1 MTNSGKYILGIS
13 CFYHDSAAVLIKNGS
28 MVAAAHEERF
38 TRKKHDDSFPN
49 NAIQFCL
56 SFEGITIEDI
66 SCIAFYDK
74 PLLKFERIVESFIK
88 SWPWDYKV
96 FVRAM
101 PIWLKDKLWV
111 KDKIKKELNY
121 KGLIYFCEHHMSH
134 AASSFF
140 VSPFKEAVIL
150 TVDGVGEWATTT
162 ISHGKDKKIKII
174 KQIDYPDSLGLFYSL
189 FTYYL
194 GFKPNSAE
202 YKVMGLAP
210 YGWPKYADELKKLIE
225 IYDDGSF
232 KLNSSFF
239 KSFYSIE
246 NVTDKLEN
254 LFKVKKRKSGDQ
266 LGQFHKD
273 IAASLQDVT
282 NQIMV
287 KLASY
292 AKKETGLDNLCL
304 AGGVA
309 LNCVANS
316 EILKK
321 CGFKNIYI
329 QPSAGDAGGAL
340 GAACYI
346 WHQVLGNGRC
356 FEMSHAFWG
365 PSYENSQIKDFLE
378 SKGVEYE
385 FLSDEDIVKKTAELI
400 KNQNVIGWLRGRME
414 WGPRALGARSI
425 LADPRNKDNWQKVN
439 MKIKF
444 RESFRPFAPSVLKE
458 DSLSY
463 FNLEDSPYMLFIA
476 DVKNDEIPA
485 VTHIDKTARI
495 QTVDQNFNFCYHS
508 LIKEFKRITGCPV
521 LINTSFNV
529 RGEPIVCS
537 PKDAFDT
544 FIKTDIDYLVLENFL
559 LDKKKI
565 SPKYPFVKP
574 DISNDAD

>member
-1 MTNSGKYILGIS
+1 MSNEGKYILGIS
-13 CFYHDSAAVLIKNGS
+13 CFYHDSAAVLIKDGQLI
-28 MVAAAHEERF
+28 AAAHEERF
-38 TRKKHDDSFPN
+38 TRKKHDDSFPK
-49 NAIQFCL
+49 NAIKFCL
-56 SFEGITIEDI
+56 SHEKINIEDI
-66 SCIAFYDK
+66 FCVGFYDK

-88 SWPWDYKV
+88 SWPWDYKM

-101 PIWLKDKLWV
+101 PMWLKDKLWV
-111 KDKIKKELNY
+111 RDKIKKELNY

-162 ISHGKDKKIKII
+162 IAHGKNKEVKII

-210 YGWPKYADELKKLIE
+210 YGQPKYVNEIKKLIE
-225 IYDDGSF
+225 IYNDGSF
-232 KLNSSFF
+232 KLNRQFF

-246 NVTDKLEN
+246 NVTNKLED
-254 LFKVKKRKSGDQ
+254 LFKVKKRKSSDQ
-266 LGQFHKD
+266 LEQFHKD
-273 IAASLQDVT
+273 MAASLQDLT

-287 KLASY
+287 KLASF

-321 CGFKNIYI
+321 CGFKKIYI

-340 GAACYI
+340 GAAYYI
-346 WHQVLGNGRC
+346 WHQVFENERS

-365 PSYENSQIKDFLE
+365 PRYENNQIKDFLDF
-378 SKGVEYE
+378 KGVEYE
-385 FLSDEDIVKKTAELI
+385 FLDNEDLIKKTAELI

-425 LADPRNKDNWQKVN
+425 LADPRNKDNWQRVN
-439 MKIKF
+439 LKIKF
-444 RESFRPFAPSVLKE
+444 RESFRPFAPSILRE

-463 FNLEDSPYMLFIA
+463 FSLDDSPYMLFIA
-476 DVKNDEIPA
+476 DVKNNEIPA

-495 QTVDQNFNFCYHS
+495 QTVDQNYNPYYYG

-537 PKDAFDT
+537 PEDAFNT

-559 LDKKKI
+559 LDKKKVCL
-565 SPKYPFVKP
+565 KYPFVKP
-574 DISNDAD
+574 NISYDAD

>member
-13 CFYHDSAAVLIKNGS
+13 CFYHDSAAVLIKNGD

-38 TRKKHDDSFPN
+38 TRKKHDDSFPG
-49 NAIQFCL
+49 NAIKFCL
-56 SFEGITIEDI
+56 SFEGITLDDI

-88 SWPWDYKV
+88 SWPWDYKM

-140 VSPFKEAVIL
+140 VSPFREALIL
-150 TVDGVGEWATTT
+150 TMDGVGEWATTT
-162 ISHGKDKKIKII
+162 IGHGKDKEIKII

-210 YGWPKYADELKKLIE
+210 YGRPKYVNELKKLIE
-225 IYDDGSF
+225 IYNDGSF
-232 KLNSSFF
+232 KLNRKFF

-246 NVTDKLEN
+246 NVTDKLES
-254 LFKVKKRKSGDQ
+254 LFKVKKRKFGDQ
-266 LGQFHKD
+266 LEQFHKD
-273 IAASLQDVT
+273 LAASLQDVT
-282 NQIMV
+282 NQIVV
-287 KLASY
+287 KLASC
-292 AKKETGLDNLCL
+292 AKKETGFDNLCL

-309 LNCVANS
+309 LNCVTNS

-340 GAACYI
+340 GAAYYV
-346 WHQVLGNGRC
+346 WNQVLENERR

-365 PSYENSQIKDFLE
+365 PSYENNQIKDFLE

-385 FLSDEDIVKKTAELI
+385 FLSDEDIIKKTAELI

-425 LADPRNKDNWQKVN
+425 LADPRNKDNWQRVN
-439 MKIKF
+439 LKIKF

-463 FNLEDSPYMLFIA
+463 FNLGDSPYMLFIA

-495 QTVDQNFNFCYHS
+495 QTVDQNSNPCYYS

-521 LINTSFNV
+521 VINTSFNV

-537 PKDAFDT
+537 PEDAFNT

-565 SPKYPFVKP
+565 SFKYPFVKP